1 MSDTIC
7 VNDRL
12 PPGAAAVLINQTHT
26 YRDLFLPID
35 SREKR
40 WLDAI
45 DGIRSIGDI
54 VENKPSCLNRPANLD
69 MARTFFER
77 LWWHD
82 QVVFDR
88 SG

>member
-7 VNDRL
+7 VHDRL

-26 YRDLFLPID
+26 YRDLFLPIG
-35 SREKR
+35 SGERQLFE
-40 WLDAI
+40 AI

-54 VENKPSCLNRPANLD
+54 VGNKPSSLDRPANLD
-69 MARTFFER
+69 MARTFFEK

-82 QVVFDR
+82 QVVFDS